1 MRALAK
7 KTVQR
12 LALSWRPS
20 LPHLRRPA
28 LLRAGSAPASTPG
41 QHQTGRPMVHVSHG
55 AHTRARIP
63 SLRLRGTELSRY
75 RLCANRAMHF
85 DSPPHGAQFPI
96 LSLSALAD
104 ALQFKRDTAPESF
117 PSQMKWWCA
126 SDFRVWSGTQW
137 VLLEGWQAWRPL
149 GRASPGKR
157 VTNPPPD
164 PWNDAGPNETVSAL
178 RCFARRPG
186 SAAACTLRMSQLV
199 APRLSSSPPT
209 QKVEGDSVRV
219 AKRVVSRLASTRPK

>member
-1 MRALAK
+1 MRALAAK
-7 KTVQR
+7 KKPWGATDSDWPSAGALASPTCAGPLFFVLAVPPPQRQASIKQEGQWFTYLTVR
-12 LALSWRPS
+12 
-20 LPHLRRPA
+20 
-28 LLRAGSAPASTPG
+28 
-41 QHQTGRPMVHVSHG
+41 
-55 AHTRARIP
+55 TRALAFPR
-63 SLRLRGTELSRY
+63 SAYVELSCLVIVSARTEPCTST
-75 RLCANRAMHF
+75 L
-85 DSPPHGAQFPI
+85 PPHGAQFPI

-137 VLLEGWQAWRPL
+137 VLLEGWQAWGPL

-186 SAAACTLRMSQLV
+186 SAVACTLRMSQFV

-209 QKVEGDSVRV
+209 QKDR
-219 AKRVVSRLASTRPK
+219 RR